1 MNNKQQ
7 FSSNPFSVNLLLKT
21 NKITSSLMER
31 EVFILGENNYH
42 LLSESEEYI
51 SNVGKDQE
59 G

>member
-1 MNNKQQ
+1 
-7 FSSNPFSVNLLLKT
+7 
-21 NKITSSLMER
+21 MER